1 MIRPAPRHYQ
11 IIKGKATWAANPTKC
26 RPAYSPT
33 KWLAF
38 FKNSFS
44 SCYCTSKDIS
54 KCPKNA
60 QKIRSHPKWRGSW
73 LCRSFQHFCR
83 QRTVNIA
90 AAQRCPVP
98 VVTWLAP
105 HQRKGHAGL
114 RRQWFRLVSIMLK
127 ASCNSNITT
136 TQRPWQTCTT
146 SQPCHA
152 HRRHCLT
159 QRLAKLKHY
168 FNTGP
173 APLSDIVPSARN
185 EGLLNLR
192 KPGRIQ
198 TGTISMHKLARN
210 GPEPLATSSQL
221 HRL

>member
-1 MIRPAPRHYQ
+1 MPLLPALLQ
-11 IIKGKATWAANPTKC
+11 ATNRQHC
-26 RPAYSPT
+26 SSSEMSSPCCHLIV
-33 KWLAF
+33 W
-38 FKNSFS
+38 
-44 SCYCTSKDIS
+44 
-54 KCPKNA
+54 
-60 QKIRSHPKWRGSW
+60 G
-73 LCRSFQHFCR
+73 
-83 QRTVNIA
+83 
-90 AAQRCPVP
+90 
-98 VVTWLAP
+98 
-105 HQRKGHAGL
+105 HQRKGHDGL

-136 TQRPWQTCTT
+136 TQGPWQTCTT

-168 FNTGP
+168 CNTGP

-185 EGLLNLR
+185 KGLLNLR

-198 TGTISMHKLARN
+198 TGTISMHKLAQN
-210 GPEPLATSSQL
+210 GPEPVATSSQL